1 MGVYLPTKC
10 YVSSLILTRF
20 YPPKTNPKKTPPSL
34 WWGNRLHVTIVN
46 NGKDYLKFTS
56 KASYMS
62 WKIFSNNFVATP
74 KNNLV
79 QEFNEIALIG
89 MCTSDLSKVLMLEV
103 HYDYIKNKYDNKSK
117 LLLTDTNSTAQ
128 KIMFSIKDFFNKC
141 DRIRNFLRIWSH
153 LLKKSTTENFIFCAV

>member
-1 MGVYLPTKC
+1 
-10 YVSSLILTRF
+10 
-20 YPPKTNPKKTPPSL
+20 
-34 WWGNRLHVTIVN
+34 
-46 NGKDYLKFTS
+46 
-56 KASYMS
+56 MS
-62 WKIFSNNFVATP
+62 QKIFSNNFVATP

-153 LLKKSTTENFIFCAV
+153 LLKKSTTENFIFCAVQLNV